1 MRQERILQKTSQELK
16 KHVGL
21 IHSTNKF
28 SLLERKIANA
38 LLYNAYDE
46 LITKSEHS
54 IHIAQLSFLIGYNS
68 KDYKT
73 IKKSLIALL
82 STVLE
87 WNIIDKN
94 KKEDDIWVASS
105 MLADAKI
112 DGPICTYS
120 YSNRLKELCYHPEFY
135 GKLNMKVLAAF
146 KSSYGLALYENC
158 IRYQNIIQTPW
169 LDLITYRKLMGVEEG
184 EYKNFKDLN
193 KRVIKPA
200 VAEVNKYSSITIET
214 EFKKQGRDI
223 MAIKFLIT
231 KKIVQKDVPPVK
243 AIDETVQLGKLT
255 EFLVN
260 DYGFLFSNAQELIK
274 QYGEQYILSKIK
286 MIESSS
292 SYNNGKILNLTRYL
306 QKALIEDYQPSKSS
320 KDHLKSIKNKKE
332 TLEKNMRLQEEKA
345 QQYRAYQNKE
355 IPNIFNNLSAKIKAN
370 IIKEFDKYIAPTL
383 YYNAYIK
390 EGLNNPLVLDRFC
403 DFIREQHSSLL
414 IDMKSFDVFCV
425 ELKITEEIANAI

>member
-1 MRQERILQKTSQELK
+1 MKQEKILQKTNQELK

-94 KKEDDIWVASS
+94 KKENDIWVASS

-158 IRYQNIIQTPW
+158 IRYQNIFQTPW
-169 LDLITYRKLMGVEEG
+169 LDLMTYRKLMGVEEG
-184 EYKNFKDLN
+184 EYKKFKDLN

-200 VAEVNKYSSITIET
+200 VTEVNKYSSITVEP

-231 KKIVQKDVPPVK
+231 KKPIQKDVSSVK
-243 AIDETVQLGKLT
+243 VIDKTVQLGKLNDC
-255 EFLVN
+255 LVN
-260 DYGFLFSNAQELIK
+260 DYGFLTSNAQKLIK
-274 QYGEQYILSKIK
+274 QYGEQYIFSKIK

-292 SYNNGKILNLTRYL
+292 SYNNGKILNLASYL
-306 QKALIEDYQPSKSS
+306 QKALIEDYQPLRNSKEY
-320 KDHLKSIKNKKE
+320 LKNIKNKKE
-332 TLEKNMRLQEEKA
+332 TLEKNMRLYEEKA
-345 QQYRAYQNKE
+345 QQYKEYQNKE
-355 IPNIFNNLSAKIKAN
+355 IPNIFNNLSIKIKSD
-370 IIKEFDKYIAPTL
+370 IIKEFDKYILPTL
-383 YYNAYIK
+383 YYNAYVK

-403 DFIREQHSSLL
+403 DFIREKHSSLL
-414 IDMKSFDVFCV
+414 TVMKSFDLFCN
-425 ELKITEEIANAI
+425 EFKMAEEIANAI

>member
-1 MRQERILQKTSQELK
+1 MKKEKILQHTNRDLK

-21 IHSTNKF
+21 IHSTNKL

-46 LITKSEHS
+46 LNTKSEHS
-54 IHIAQLSFLIGYNS
+54 IHIAQLSALIGYNS
-68 KDYKT
+68 KDSKT

-94 KKEDDIWVASS
+94 KKTDDIWVASS

-120 YSNRLKELCYHPEFY
+120 YSNRMKELCYHPEFY

-158 IRYQNIIQTPW
+158 IRYQNISQTPW
-169 LDLITYRKLMGVEEG
+169 LDLSTYRKLMGIEEG
-184 EYKNFKDLN
+184 EYKNFRDLN

-200 VAEVNKYSSITIET
+200 ITEVNKYSSITIGP
-214 EFKKQGRDI
+214 EFKKQSRDI
-223 MAIKFLIT
+223 VAIKFIIN
-231 KKIVQKDVPPVK
+231 KKSEQEEGVLVRTIADN
-243 AIDETVQLGKLT
+243 VQLGTLS
-255 EFLVN
+255 ERLVV
-260 DYGFLFSNAQELIK
+260 DYGFLISKAQDLINK
-274 QYGEQYILSKIK
+274 YGEQYILNKIK
-286 MIESSS
+286 MIELSA
-292 SYNNGKILNLTRYL
+292 SYNSGKILNLTKYL
-306 QKALIEDYQPSKSS
+306 EKALIENFQPAKSS
-320 KDHLKSIKNKKE
+320 QENLKNTKNKKE
-332 TLEKNMRLQEEKA
+332 ISEKNIHLQEEKA
-345 QQYRAYQNKE
+345 QQYRSYQNKN
-355 IPNIFNNLSAKIKAN
+355 IPDIFHDASAKIKSN
-370 IIKEFDKYIAPTL
+370 ILKEFDKYISPTL

-403 DFIREQHSSLL
+403 DFIREQHSYLL
-414 IDMKSFDVFCV
+414 VNLQSINLFC
-425 ELKITEEIANAI
+425 EKLEIANAV